1 MLWKNNKGYSRSL
14 HRLVAEA
21 FIPNPL
27 NKPQVNHINSIRTD
41 NYVENLEWVTV
52 SENIQHAMKY
62 GNMNHAAQK
71 GVKKASAKS
80 KYHNVCWV
88 EVKQRWKATTR
99 LHGKRLS
106 GKLFKT
112 EEEAAKWA
120 DELLRIYNIT
130 DRPFN
135 FI

>member
-1 MLWKNNKGYSRSL
+1 
-14 HRLVAEA
+14 
-21 FIPNPL
+21 
-27 NKPQVNHINSIRTD
+27 
-41 NYVENLEWVTV
+41 
-52 SENIQHAMKY
+52 MKY
-62 GNMNHAAQK
+62 GYMDHSAIK
-71 GVKKASAKS
+71 GSKRTTAKS

-88 EVKQRWKATTR
+88 EAKQRWKATTK
-99 LHGKRLS
+99 LNGKRLS

-120 DELLRIYNIT
+120 DELLRLHNIT